1 MKLEEILGAYG
12 VPDPKIVGKLP
23 KAGTS
28 LDFVGHADITRIL
41 LTVDPTWR
49 WVPIA
54 WDNGRPAIH
63 IENGIATMWG
73 ELTILGQAR
82 LGVGSVRADKQE
94 LDKELVGDFLRNAA
108 MRFGI
113 CLSLWTKQ
121 EWDDVSHTIT
131 KPMPKAATSAPQAQ
145 PVAANTDSLVSTENI
160 ERFKGACSDIALDW
174 REVANSAGVNLD
186 TLRESDMKALRAAF
200 TAAKEALYAPKP
212 ALPPEVMDDF
222 NPAYSSTEEALATV
236 VDLFVGAEVIEPSR
250 SNHPANGTP
259 QIKEPNASATPPQ
272 LGKLRALCSGAG
284 INSKEDQLS
293 MASDHTKRTIT
304 SFNDLTKKE
313 ASELI
318 SILAP

>member
-1 MKLEEILGAYG
+1 MKLEEILEAYG

-41 LTVDPTWR
+41 LTIDPTWR

-94 LDKELVGDFLRNAA
+94 LDKELIGDFLRNAA

-121 EWDDVSHTIT
+121 EWDDVSHTTT
-131 KPMPKAATSAPQAQ
+131 KPMPKAATPAPQPKPATD
-145 PVAANTDSLVSTENI
+145 ANPLVSADNI
-160 ERFKGACSDIALDW
+160 ERFKGACAEVALDW
-174 REVANSAGVNLD
+174 REIANSAGVNLD
-186 TLRESDMKALRAAF
+186 TLRESDMDLLRASY
-200 TAAKEALYAPKP
+200 TKAKTELFAPKP
-212 ALPPEVMDDF
+212 VVQPEVMDDF
-222 NPAYSSTEEALATV
+222 NPAFNSTEEVLATV
-236 VDLFVGAEVIEPSR
+236 VDMFVGAEVIEPSR

-259 QIKEPNASATPPQ
+259 QIKEPNASATAPQ

-284 INSKEDQLS
+284 ITSKEDQLS

>member
-41 LTVDPTWR
+41 LEIDPTWR

-54 WDNGRPAIH
+54 WDNGRPSIH
-63 IENGIATMWG
+63 VENGIATMWG
-73 ELTILGQAR
+73 ELTVLGQAR

-94 LDKELVGDFLRNAA
+94 LDKELIGDFLRNAA

-121 EWDDVSHTIT
+121 EWDDNPHATT
-131 KPMPKAATSAPQAQ
+131 KPAPQAK
-145 PVAANTDSLVSTENI
+145 PVALASNPPVSADNI
-160 ERFKGACSDIALDW
+160 ERFKGACAEVALDW
-174 REVANSAGVNLD
+174 REIANTAGVNLD
-186 TLRESDMKALRAAF
+186 NLHESDMDLLRAAYA
-200 TAAKEALYAPKP
+200 TAKKALYAPKP
-212 ALPPEVMDDF
+212 VVVAEVMDDF
-222 NPAYSSTEEALATV
+222 NPAYNTDEVLAKV
-236 VDLFVGAEVIEPSR
+236 VDLFAGSEVIEESR

-259 QIKEPNASATPPQ
+259 QIKEPGAPATAPQ
-272 LGKLRALCSGAG
+272 LGKLRALCNGAG
-284 INSKEDQLS
+284 ITSKEDQLS

-318 SILAP
+318 GILAP

>member
-41 LTVDPTWR
+41 LEIDPTWR

-54 WDNGRPAIH
+54 WDNGRPSIH
-63 IENGIATMWG
+63 VENGIATMWG

-94 LDKELVGDFLRNAA
+94 LDKELIGDFLRNAA

-121 EWDDVSHTIT
+121 EWDDVSHTTT
-131 KPMPKAATSAPQAQ
+131 KPMPKAATPAPQAK
-145 PVAANTDSLVSTENI
+145 PVAANTDSLVSIENI
-160 ERFKGACSDIALDW
+160 ERFKGACSGIALDW

-186 TLRESDMKALRAAF
+186 ALRESDMKALRAAF
-200 TAAKEALYAPKP
+200 ASAKEALYAPKP
-212 ALPPEVMDDF
+212 VVEPEVMDDF
-222 NPAYSSTEEALATV
+222 NPAYNSTEEALATV
-236 VDLFVGAEVIEPSR
+236 VDLFAGAEVIEPSR